1 MEKNSKEKSLLP
13 INLLRDLNLDDDDS
27 LSESSDEEDNQNPKE
42 PVFDFDSNNQNKIN
56 FEQPKKE
63 KKQNQRSSVLPVDI
77 EKINVQKII
86 NPIPKYVSKRTS
98 APTLPNEEL
107 ENLYKEIYQRKIYKN
122 SATNVINENNKN
134 NQFKIFLLNNKN
146 SILPLINSYSGSHFL
161 QNMIDFIT
169 LEDID
174 ILLDIINNNLPE
186 IMCNSYGNYFL
197 QKIIEKTNSTQRINL
212 LNNIKE
218 DFIFISKDISGSHCI
233 QTLIEKMDS
242 DEEEEIIKS
251 LVENVL
257 FDLTI
262 SQNSTQVILKL
273 VNNINNP
280 KRYYLIQFCMN
291 NFISLSVN
299 LNGSTIIKK
308 FISQVKNYQLIQ
320 MITIIIEQNYIQIV
334 ENQFGNYVIQ
344 DAFQY
349 FGFNN
354 CKGIIKNII
363 NDSIYFSLQKYAS
376 NVIDK
381 VVIILRTNDNIL
393 FYQLVENLFFNSIN
407 FNKLIE
413 NKFGTFVLC
422 NLLKLLNPAE
432 KLYIRS
438 IIVNMNYGSFLNKS
452 NLYINANLGKFLCLL
467 N

>member
-1 MEKNSKEKSLLP
+1 
-13 INLLRDLNLDDDDS
+13 
-27 LSESSDEEDNQNPKE
+27 
-42 PVFDFDSNNQNKIN
+42 
-56 FEQPKKE
+56 
-63 KKQNQRSSVLPVDI
+63 
-77 EKINVQKII
+77 
-86 NPIPKYVSKRTS
+86 
-98 APTLPNEEL
+98 
-107 ENLYKEIYQRKIYKN
+107 
-122 SATNVINENNKN
+122 
-134 NQFKIFLLNNKN
+134 
-146 SILPLINSYSGSHFL
+146 
-161 QNMIDFIT
+161 
-169 LEDID
+169 
-174 ILLDIINNNLPE
+174 
-186 IMCNSYGNYFL
+186 
-197 QKIIEKTNSTQRINL
+197 
-212 LNNIKE
+212 
-218 DFIFISKDISGSHCI
+218 
-233 QTLIEKMDS
+233 MDS

-262 SQNSTQVILKL
+262 SQNSTHVILKL

-320 MITIIIEQNYIQIV
+320 MIIIIIEQNYIQIV

-354 CKGIIKNII
+354 CKGIIKNIL

-381 VVIILRTNDNIL
+381 VVIILRTNDNVL

-432 KLYIRS
+432 KLYIRN

>member
-1 MEKNSKEKSLLP
+1 
-13 INLLRDLNLDDDDS
+13 
-27 LSESSDEEDNQNPKE
+27 
-42 PVFDFDSNNQNKIN
+42 
-56 FEQPKKE
+56 
-63 KKQNQRSSVLPVDI
+63 
-77 EKINVQKII
+77 
-86 NPIPKYVSKRTS
+86 
-98 APTLPNEEL
+98 
-107 ENLYKEIYQRKIYKN
+107 
-122 SATNVINENNKN
+122 
-134 NQFKIFLLNNKN
+134 
-146 SILPLINSYSGSHFL
+146 
-161 QNMIDFIT
+161 
-169 LEDID
+169 
-174 ILLDIINNNLPE
+174 
-186 IMCNSYGNYFL
+186 MCDSYGNYFL

-262 SQNSTQVILKL
+262 SQNSTHVILKL

-320 MITIIIEQNYIQIV
+320 MIIIIIEQNYIQIV

-407 FNKLIE
+407 FNKFIE

-432 KLYIRS
+432 KLYIRN

>member
-1 MEKNSKEKSLLP
+1 MSETNSISFLLPNDLLSDLQIEEEDLKQLEKISDKTRDTESNIIDFNLDFFSSSNSSKSIEEIKEKEITETS
-13 INLLRDLNLDDDDS
+13 INSQKKSTSSTNNLS
-27 LSESSDEEDNQNPKE
+27 I
-42 PVFDFDSNNQNKIN
+42 FFQNKHSEN
-56 FEQPKKE
+56 DFEK
-63 KKQNQRSSVLPVDI
+63 
-77 EKINVQKII
+77 
-86 NPIPKYVSKRTS
+86 
-98 APTLPNEEL
+98 
-107 ENLYKEIYQRKIYKN
+107 
-122 SATNVINENNKN
+122 
-134 NQFKIFLLNNKN
+134 LLK
-146 SILPLINSYSGSHFL
+146 SCSGSHYL
-161 QNMIDFIT
+161 QELAENTSDKEIDLIFEKLSPKIKQ
-169 LEDID
+169 
-174 ILLDIINNNLPE
+174 
-186 IMCNSYGNYFL
+186 IMCDSYGNYFL

-262 SQNSTQVILKL
+262 SQNSTHVILKL

-320 MITIIIEQNYIQIV
+320 MIIIIIEQNYIQIV

-432 KLYIRS
+432 KLYIRN